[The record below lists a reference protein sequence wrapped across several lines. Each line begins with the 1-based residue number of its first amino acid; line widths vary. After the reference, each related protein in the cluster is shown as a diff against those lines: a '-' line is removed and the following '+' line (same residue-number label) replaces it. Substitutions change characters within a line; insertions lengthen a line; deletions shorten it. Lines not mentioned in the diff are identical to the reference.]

1 MNVVI
6 HTQSYYVRKAFIDA
20 LIPNGISLFHS
31 ESVEGL
37 IQKISSKPTDIVVL
51 DVIQENYEEAYK
63 LMTAIK
69 NHASE
74 AIRKI
79 GIIMLIG
86 AVDKVKIAKCLQLG
100 AIGFVKSNAE
110 SESISKYI
118 QGLYEKIK
126 GVPPERKFTR
136 VSLDIM
142 NESERIAVK
151 FRSPTNLQLIMG
163 VIKDISAGGIAVEL
177 VGTFDQ
183 EAIQNGMEVT
193 NMQFIIDGK
202 DVLVNAIVVAYQ
214 KNFCAFRFSVC
225 LPTRQ
230 GNYQSVH
237 IFQNLIVPRRIMI
250 QKNEFPRKLTGVVSR
265 IHPALIEIAVTKTST
280 AWAT

>member
-6 HTQSYYVRKAFIDA
+6 HTQSYYVRKSFINA
-20 LIPNGISLFHS
+20 LIPIGISLFHS

-51 DVIQENYEEAYK
+51 DVIQENYDSAYK

-79 GIIMLIG
+79 GIVMLIG

-100 AIGFVKSNAE
+100 AIGFIKSSAE
-110 SESISKYI
+110 NEAIAKYI
-118 QGLYEKIK
+118 TGLYEKIK

-136 VSLDIM
+136 VSLDIT

-151 FRSPTNLQLIMG
+151 FRSPENLQLIMG

-183 EAIQNGMEVT
+183 EAIKNGMEVT

-214 KNFCAFRFSVC
+214 KNFCAFRFSYVSQ
-225 LPTRQ
+225 PDREIISQ
-230 GNYQSVH
+230 F
-237 IFQNLIVPRRIMI
+237 IF
-250 QKNEFPRKLTGVVSR
+250 SR
-265 IHPALIEIAVTKTST
+265 I
-280 AWAT
+280 